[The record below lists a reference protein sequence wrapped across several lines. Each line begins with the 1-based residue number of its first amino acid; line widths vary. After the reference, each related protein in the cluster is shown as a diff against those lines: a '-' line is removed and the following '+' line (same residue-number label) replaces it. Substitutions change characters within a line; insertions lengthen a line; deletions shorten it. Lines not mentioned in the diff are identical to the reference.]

1 MLFAGREAMD
11 NAITATIA
19 ATRFTTDSRA
29 SESRP
34 TEPVSRYAQ
43 NLSAIVARA
52 AAIESQAQSAKD
64 RGSVVRPVMELWFT
78 K

>member
-1 MLFAGREAMD
+1 MD
-11 NAITATIA
+11 NATKAMIA

-29 SESRP
+29 SDSKP

-64 RGSVVRPVMELWFT
+64 LGSVMRPVMELWFT
-78 K
+78 E

>member
-1 MLFAGREAMD
+1 MLSAGREAMD
-11 NAITATIA
+11 TAITATIA

-29 SESRP
+29 SDSRP

-64 RGSVVRPVMELWFT
+64 LGPVVRPVIKLWLT
-78 K
+78 W